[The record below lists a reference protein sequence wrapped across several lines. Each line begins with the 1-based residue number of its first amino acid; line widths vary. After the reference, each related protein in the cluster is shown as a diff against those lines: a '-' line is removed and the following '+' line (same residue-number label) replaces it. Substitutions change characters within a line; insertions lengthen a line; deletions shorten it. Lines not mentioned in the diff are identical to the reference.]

1 VQAERARELSG
12 KSGRAVIELLR
23 RRIIYKKIHNFVE
36 HAYPGVAMA
45 VERTIVGVAKWRQ
58 PTMSRGDVLFL
69 VASGSHHG
77 GRKNHRRSC
86 QTAAAY
92 AVMSRGGA

>member
-23 RRIIYKKIHNFVE
+23 RRILYNKKIHNFVE

-58 PTMSRGDVLFL
+58 PTMSRGD
-69 VASGSHHG
+69 A
-77 GRKNHRRSC
+77 
-86 QTAAAY
+86 
-92 AVMSRGGA
+92 